1 MVRMILKQNIN
12 LERAREV
19 LGDNGKYMTDKEIV
33 SLLTF
38 LYSLSDKITQ
48 DSLQEGKYAD

>member
-1 MVRMILKQNIN
+1 MILKQNIN